1 MSLEKVQKTKR
12 LTLEDIAPL
21 WTKFLSGSGQTYHP
35 PSVPIKMSDYRYCIV
50 GEAWG
55 FSGRY
60 MYSGGGANPY
70 YCPRCIDLS
79 RDISDAY
86 YLSLEKSKDLG
97 DAIRAFEDHWNEK
110 HREKAPIDQ
119 GT

>member
-1 MSLEKVQKTKR
+1 
-12 LTLEDIAPL
+12 
-21 WTKFLSGSGQTYHP
+21 
-35 PSVPIKMSDYRYCIV
+35 
-50 GEAWG
+50 
-55 FSGRY
+55 

-79 RDISDAY
+79 GDISDAY

-119 GT
+119 GTWEIPMSDPEEAQDAESGGDEVETSSM